1 MGKLNKQ
8 ELIMLAQSDGER
20 IDPSKA
26 TNADVLIRLQEAN
39 ICDVGGRLTDF
50 GQAAYAKVKA
60 RENELQVGIPVGERV
75 LFDPDSCLAGP
86 ASWFTTK
93 VNRKAVVT
101 NKHLVYFGKPHSKMW
116 LAEPEK
122 GVKQKIHSTVMQMLK
137 GTDAFVEVIPTL
149 YQIECLGG
157 WEVVWLENKE
167 HGLKVALQATYYDF
181 LMERRPEAKFYAEAS
196 DNVVVLRE
204 ESERKG
210 VKGTVAFVM
219 PFIQSTFIVPATE
232 VDHAN

>member
-1 MGKLNKQ
+1 MGKLCKE
-8 ELIMLAQSDGER
+8 ELVVLAQSDGVK
-20 IDPSKA
+20 IDASKSE
-26 TNADVLIRLQEAN
+26 DVFAKLQEA
-39 ICDVGGRLTDF
+39 GLLTVQGTLTAF
-50 GQAAYAKVKA
+50 GQAAYAKIKA
-60 RENELQVGIPVGERV
+60 REKELQVGIPVEKRV
-75 LFDPDSCLAGP
+75 LLDPDSCLAGP

-101 NKHLVYFGKPHSKMW
+101 NKHLIYFGKPHPKMW

-122 GVKQKIHSTVMQMLK
+122 GVKQKIHGTVMQMLK
-137 GTDAFVEVIPTL
+137 GIDAFVEVVPTL

-167 HGLKVALQATYYDF
+167 HGLKVALQTTYYDF
-181 LMERRPEAKFYAEAS
+181 LMARRPDAKFYAEAS
-196 DNVVVLRE
+196 DQVVVLRE

-210 VKGTVAFVM
+210 VNGAVAFVM
-219 PFIQSTFIVPATE
+219 PFIQSTFIIPATK

>member
-1 MGKLNKQ
+1 MGKLCKA
-8 ELIMLAQSDGER
+8 ELIVLAQSDGEQ

-26 TNADVLIRLQEAN
+26 ANADTLMSLQGAN

-60 RENELQVGIPVGERV
+60 RESEFQVGIPVGERI

-101 NKHLVYFGKPHSKMW
+101 NKHLVYFGKPHPKMW
-116 LAEPEK
+116 LAEPKK
-122 GVKQKIHSTVMQMLK
+122 GVKQKIHGIVMQMLK
-137 GTDAFVEVIPTL
+137 GTDAFVEVVPTL
-149 YQIECLGG
+149 YQIEYLGG

-167 HGLKVALQATYYDF
+167 HGVKAALQATYYDF
-181 LMERRPEAKFYAEAS
+181 LVARRPEAKFYAEAS
-196 DNVVVLRE
+196 NQVVVLRE

-210 VKGTVAFVM
+210 VNGAVAFVM
-219 PFIQSTFIVPATE
+219 PFINSAFIVPATK